1 MVRLYSTEVLQIGR
15 FAMSTFTQKD
25 REIHDLQRQ
34 MADLYGK
41 DDARVADLALR
52 ALSLALEQV
61 RELRSNPVAG
71 RCMPASR
78 LAA

>member
-1 MVRLYSTEVLQIGR
+1 MT
-15 FAMSTFTQKD
+15 MTKTQKI
-25 REIHDLQRQ
+25 RDLQRQ

-41 DDARVADLALR
+41 DSARVADLAIH

-61 RELRSNPVAG
+61 NELREENLGLKGNP
-71 RCMPASR
+71 PSQR